1 MQRCS
6 DAEIS
11 ERNAPSCQCRGALC
25 MGKISYNT
33 DQALHPGLQGR
44 RAAAVVWWSVPL
56 EWALGLVIG
65 SAQAGLSD
73 GIRATR

>member
-25 MGKISYNT
+25 MGKISYTT

-44 RAAAVVWWSVPL
+44 RGGGSRLVPL
-56 EWALGLVIG
+56 EWALGLVFA
-65 SAQAGLSD
+65 SA
-73 GIRATR
+73 